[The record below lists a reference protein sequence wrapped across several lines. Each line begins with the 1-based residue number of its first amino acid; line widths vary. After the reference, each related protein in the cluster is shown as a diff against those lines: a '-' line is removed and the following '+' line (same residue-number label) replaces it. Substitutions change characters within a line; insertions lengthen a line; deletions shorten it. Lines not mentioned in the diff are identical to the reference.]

1 MHQSN
6 PSVAIT
12 GIGLRVPHADSR
24 EEFWRLL
31 CSGTTAIER
40 ALGGPDQSM
49 VNAGGWLTD
58 IDRFDAGRFGLSR
71 AEAEMMDPQ
80 HRVFLECCVE
90 ALDDAGLDPFRTAS
104 NIAVFAGCSSSSY
117 LLNQLA
123 RPLAYRSR
131 PDELQPLL
139 GNDKDYLCTRVSY
152 LLNLRGPSMNVQT
165 ACSTSLVA
173 VHLACQSLLLHECDA
188 ALVGGV
194 TIRVPQDM
202 GYRAQEGGYLSP
214 SGECRPFDSQASGA
228 VFGNGAGCVLLKRNA
243 DAVRDGCRIYARING
258 SAVNNDGGVKAGF
271 TAPSLEGQAR
281 SLAEAYAVANVDPAR
296 ISLIEAHGTGTALGD
311 PIEMAALRRVID
323 PPGRRTSPCLVS
335 SVKGTTGHLES
346 AAGITGLIKAALC
359 LWHEL
364 IPPQAG
370 FSESG
375 PLLDTGRWISIPT
388 SAQPWGG
395 AERYAGVSSFGIGG
409 TNAHVVLSAAEKP
422 VSASQLSGQE
432 GERDELLV
440 VAGRDQADLEDQCQA
455 MADWLDASG
464 HGSLGSLAY
473 AMGSRRSAAP
483 VRRAVVGRSKAE
495 WREQLKQPRGRSPE
509 SASPGWVWVYSGQG
523 GSEAGELSR
532 RWEEMQAERWFRE
545 ETEAWEKEV
554 ERRTGWGI
562 GPSLQGREE
571 GASLWQKQLVRLVW
585 QMGLTAQLR
594 GWGLEAAA
602 VVGHSAG
609 EVAAAVAAG
618 AMGRG
623 EGVEVV
629 WRRGLQLEK
638 LQGQGGMIAVRQES
652 MPEAP
657 EGLSLAALNGPS
669 WKVWSGENGP
679 LRYWHEQWERQGLEV
694 RRIETMG
701 VPGHGPAVEQ
711 GARALERELA
721 GEKWNPSLRI
731 RMRSSVTGGWLKAVD
746 AQYWRRNLR
755 ETVRFDQA
763 IAGLLEEGFRHFVEV
778 GTQAVLGGA
787 IEEQMEASSRTGEV
801 EWSLRRGEPARRSL
815 LRVAGRAFESGQA
828 LRWNNIASGHQVV
841 DLPPFPWRRER
852 YWFSDAPQIP
862 ESAPALAAWPG
873 AHVESSLP
881 PHPHFWQMEI
891 RPDIFWQG
899 HAWRGEAIF
908 PATAFLELV
917 RAAHA
922 ELTGIGRE
930 LLFEEVTFSG
940 FLSLQKAINIQTC
953 LERADVGFRFTVS
966 SKNPGGGW
974 TEHASGRVSVSSPA
988 NQTEKPLADI
998 ENGRLIEVGAHYKRV
1013 RSWGI
1018 EYSGAF
1024 CGLAA
1029 IRAGED
1035 EAEAEIGVEGGG
1047 SLAATQARIAWLDAA
1062 LQLTQTLKPG
1072 AFFPI
1077 GIARLHIAQWEPAK
1091 AQVRAKTNGSLVVSE
1106 GGREMIRIEGLEVK
1120 GRREGQHH
1128 IHMVR
1133 WSLAFGS
1140 RASGHKSP
1148 AAVSRNHWVTQG
1160 NSALAAQL
1168 RKKLGGAEGGTPA
1181 GQIIAGHIIA
1191 GLGSQD
1197 ADGLFEVL
1205 SAARDLLRL
1214 NPRAEIWW
1222 MTSGSVS
1229 VRGEL
1234 LTDPN
1239 GALLRGL
1246 GRVFVNEYPGAAIG
1260 LVDVNDEA
1268 DLDAFVCDLRK
1279 GTSGRDIVY
1288 RNGNLWNPAIER
1300 IDLDESSPGHIPP
1313 VHPNASYWV
1322 TGGRGGLGLASAE
1335 WLARYGARFIV
1346 LISRGPADL
1355 DDQRKL
1361 RESGSE
1367 IVNLRADVSNF
1378 DELRNATECLS
1389 GAPPLRG
1396 ILHAAGHLSDGLI
1409 DRLERDQMFKVLAPK
1424 LEGTWNLQRLTR
1436 DIPLDFFVCYSSIGS
1451 LIGPPGQASHA
1462 AANSFLDAFAEYR
1475 RGLGLPALSVNWGPW
1490 ADVGY
1495 SAERGLNDGLAAKGI
1510 YPVSREMALSS
1521 LGTLLNLQDCRQAG
1535 VFDFDAERWR
1545 RSLPGAIQPEG
1556 LRKYGLRSVPPGKAG
1571 TRMVESVVAC
1581 QAARVLRM
1589 PQEDISVERPLRE
1602 YGLDSLRSFELRN
1615 FLETAFGTRIPAT
1628 AVWRHNTIRAIAG
1641 YCRTLVDSTHT
1652 G

>member
-1 MHQSN
+1 MDRSSN
-6 PSVAIT
+6 SVAIT
-12 GIGLRVPHADSR
+12 GIGLRFPGAASR
-24 EEFWRLL
+24 EEFWQLL
-31 CSGTTAIER
+31 CSGKTAIER
-40 ALGGPDQSM
+40 SPVGSDRST
-49 VNAGGWLTD
+49 VNAGGRLTE
-58 IDRFDAGRFGLSR
+58 IDRFDATRFGLSR

-90 ALDDAGLDPFRTAS
+90 ALDDAGLDPFQTAS

-123 RPLAYRSR
+123 GPIAYRSR

-152 LLNLRGPSMNVQT
+152 LLNLLGPSMNVQT

-173 VHLACQSLLLHECDA
+173 VHLACQSLLLRECDA

-243 DAVRDGCRIYARING
+243 DAVRDGCRVYARICG

-281 SLAEAYAVANVDPAR
+281 SLAEAYAVADVNPTRV
-296 ISLIEAHGTGTALGD
+296 SLIEAHGTGTTLGD
-311 PIEMAALRRVID
+311 PIEMAALRRVLD
-323 PPGRRTSPCLVS
+323 PPGRRTGPCFVS

-346 AAGITGLIKAALC
+346 AAGIAGLIKAALC

-370 FSESG
+370 FSACG
-375 PLLDTGRWISIPT
+375 PMLDTGRWISIPK
-388 SAQPWGG
+388 SLQPWQG

-409 TNAHVVLSAAEKP
+409 TNAHVVLSAAAEESSP
-422 VSASQLSGQE
+422 AGTADDRE
-432 GERDELLV
+432 ELLV
-440 VAGRDQADLEDQCQA
+440 VAGRDRTELEDQCRA
-455 MADWLDASG
+455 MADWLDAPASS
-464 HGSLGSLAY
+464 SLSSLAY

-483 VRRAVVGRSKAE
+483 VRRAVVGRSRAE
-495 WREQLKQPRGRSPE
+495 WREQLQQPMGRSPE

-523 GSEAGELSR
+523 GSDAGELSR
-532 RWEEMQAERWFRE
+532 RWEEMQPERWFRQ

-554 ERRTGWGI
+554 EQRTGWRI
-562 GPSLQGREE
+562 GPCLQGREE

-623 EGVEVV
+623 EGVAVL

-657 EGLSLAALNGPS
+657 EGLSLAALNGPG
-669 WKVWSGENGP
+669 WKVWSGENEP
-679 LRYWHEQWERQGLEV
+679 LRYWYQQWEQQGLEV

-711 GARALERELA
+711 GSRALERELA
-721 GEKWNPSLRI
+721 AEKWNPGLRI
-731 RMRSSVTGGWLKAVD
+731 RMRSSVTGGWLKWVD
-746 AQYWRRNLR
+746 ATYWRHNLR

-763 IAGLLEEGFRHFVEV
+763 IAGLLEEGFCRFVEV

-787 IEEQMEASSRTGEV
+787 IEEQMEASSQTGEV
-801 EWSLRRGEPARRSL
+801 EWTLRRGEPARRSL

-828 LRWNNIASGHQVV
+828 LVWNNVASGHRVA

-852 YWFSDAPQIP
+852 YWFEAAQLP
-862 ESAPALAAWPG
+862 ESAKALATWPG
-873 AHVESSLP
+873 VHMESSLP
-881 PHPHFWQMEI
+881 PYPHFWQMEI
-891 RPDIFWQG
+891 RPGIFWQG

-908 PATAFLELV
+908 PATAYLEAV

-930 LLFEEVTFSG
+930 LLLEDVKFSG
-940 FLSLQKAINIQTC
+940 FLSLQKAVHIQTS
-953 LERADVGFRFTVS
+953 LERADLGFRFTVS

-974 TEHASGRVSVSSPA
+974 TEHASGRIGVSSPA
-988 NQTEKPLADI
+988 KRTEKLLPGSEKGQSI
-998 ENGRLIEVGAHYKRV
+998 EPAAHYRRV
-1013 RSWGI
+1013 RRWGI

-1029 IRAGED
+1029 IRAGD
-1035 EAEAEIGVEGGG
+1035 GEAVAEIGVGDGN
-1047 SLAATQARIAWLDAA
+1047 SLTATQRRIAWLDAA

-1077 GIARLHIAQWEPAK
+1077 GIARVDITQWESAK
-1091 AQVRAKTNGSLVVSE
+1091 AQVRATANGSLVVSE
-1106 GGREMIRIEGLEVK
+1106 SGRETIRIEGLEVK
-1120 GRREGQHH
+1120 GRREGQHL
-1128 IHMVR
+1128 IHTVR
-1133 WSLAFGS
+1133 WSLAPGN

-1148 AAVSRNHWVTQG
+1148 AVVSRHRWVTQG
-1160 NSALAAQL
+1160 NSAFAAQL
-1168 RKKLGGAEGGTPA
+1168 RRKLGGEEGTPT
-1181 GQIIAGHIIA
+1181 GLIVA
-1191 GLGSQD
+1191 GLKSQD
-1197 ADGLFEVL
+1197 ADGLFRAL
-1205 SAARDLLRL
+1205 SAARELLRL

-1222 MTSGSVS
+1222 LTSGSVS
-1229 VRGEL
+1229 VRGES
-1234 LTDPN
+1234 LTDPH

-1246 GRVFVNEYPGAAIG
+1246 GRVFMNEYPGAAIG
-1260 LVDVNDEA
+1260 LVDVNEEA
-1268 DLDAFVCDLRK
+1268 DLDAFVYDLRQ
-1279 GTSGRDIVY
+1279 GIGFRDIVY
-1288 RNGNLWNPAIER
+1288 RNGNLWNAAIER
-1300 IDLDESSPGHIPP
+1300 IDLEESSAGDIPP
-1313 VHPNASYWV
+1313 VHPNASYWI
-1322 TGGRGGLGLASAE
+1322 TGGRGGLGLESAE
-1335 WLARYGARFIV
+1335 WLARSGARFIV

-1355 DDQRKL
+1355 SHQRKL
-1361 RESGSE
+1361 RESGAE
-1367 IVNLRADVSNF
+1367 IVNLNADVSDF
-1378 DELRNATECLS
+1378 EQLKAATECLS

-1396 ILHAAGHLSDGLI
+1396 ILHAAGHLSDELI
-1409 DRLERDQMFKVLAPK
+1409 ARLERDRMGKVLAPK
-1424 LEGTWNLQRLTR
+1424 LEGTWNLHRLTR

-1451 LIGPPGQASHA
+1451 LIGPPGQASHT
-1462 AANSFLDAFAEYR
+1462 AANSFLDAFAQYR
-1475 RGLGLPALSVNWGPW
+1475 QGLGLPGLSVNWGPW

-1495 SAERGLNDGLAAKGI
+1495 SAKHRLNDGLAEKGI
-1510 YPVSREMALSS
+1510 YPVWSEMAFSS
-1521 LGTLLNLQDCRQAG
+1521 LGLLMNLPDCRQAG
-1535 VFDFDAERWR
+1535 IFDFDAERWR
-1545 RSLPGAIQPEG
+1545 GSLPGSVQPEHLQEPG
-1556 LRKYGLRSVPPGKAG
+1556 RLSVPPGKAG
-1571 TRMVESVVAC
+1571 ARVVESVVAC

-1589 PQEDISVERPLRE
+1589 PEEDISVERPLRE

-1628 AVWRHNTIRAIAG
+1628 AVWRHNTVRAIAG
-1641 YCRTLVDSTHT
+1641 YCRTLVDSTRE